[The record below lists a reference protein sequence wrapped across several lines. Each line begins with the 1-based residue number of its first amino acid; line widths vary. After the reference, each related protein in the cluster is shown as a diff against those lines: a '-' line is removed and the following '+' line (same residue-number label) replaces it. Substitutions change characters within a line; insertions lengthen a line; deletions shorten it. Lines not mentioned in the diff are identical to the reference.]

1 MNNNTRKYWR
11 SREELHQSPVYLAE
25 ASKEFQDE
33 LDVSKEESSHDPS
46 RRGFMGWVSAGL
58 AAQWPLWL

>member
-11 SREELHQSPVYLAE
+11 SRDELQQSPVYVAE
-25 ASKEFQDE
+25 AAKEFQDE
-33 LDVSKEESSHDPS
+33 LDVSAEESTNDPS

-58 AAQWPLWL
+58 AASGLRL